1 MKSYPGMTRSSKKH
15 TRFLPA
21 DIKVTEASSRQGAL
35 MAKPQLQDSTTG
47 SSPTRVLAEYIAGL
61 SYKQIPQEVIS
72 HIKFSLIDS
81 LGCALFGSTLPWGK
95 IISSFA
101 KELGKGR
108 GALIWG
114 DGAEVPSTSAPLA
127 NGTLIHS
134 FEMDDLHRVGVIHP
148 GSEAIP
154 AADALVRHAGGADG
168 KRFLAA
174 VVAGYEIGCRVGMT
188 GGAAQLR
195 RGFHPSATSGTFAAG
210 AAAAKMLGLSP
221 LKTIH
226 ALGIAGTQ
234 AAGLMAAQHASM
246 VKRMHPGRS
255 AQSGVY
261 GALLA
266 VKGFTGIEDIL
277 EAPYGGF
284 CSTFVDNPD
293 LSRLTHGLGERFETL
308 NVGFKPYPC
317 CGSNHTSIDALK
329 KILREH
335 PDVSAEK
342 VEKVRIRTTR
352 ATKLH
357 VGWPY
362 EPKSMTTAQMNL
374 PFCVAVLLHDKD
386 FFVDQVT
393 EKSIRRPDVLN
404 TTKKIEV
411 VEESEFDALG
421 DEGRHGVDL
430 EVQLRDGK
438 SYSKRVLH
446 AKGSDKDPMSRDE
459 VLQKFRLLASRVLS
473 RPRVEKLEDTLL
485 NLEKLGD
492 ARQIAKLLM
501 PAQKLRPSR
510 L

>member
-1 MKSYPGMTRSSKKH
+1 
-15 TRFLPA
+15 
-21 DIKVTEASSRQGAL
+21 
-35 MAKPQLQDSTTG
+35 MAKAQLKGATADD
-47 SSPTRVLAEYIAGL
+47 SPTRILAEYVAGL
-61 SYKQIPQEVIS
+61 SYKDIPDEVVS
-72 HIKFSLIDS
+72 HIKFCLVDS
-81 LGCALFGSTLPWGK
+81 FGCALFGSTLPWGK
-95 IISSFA
+95 IITSFA
-101 KELGKGR
+101 KELGKGK

-114 DGAEVPSTSAPLA
+114 DGAEVPNTSAPLA

-154 AADALVRHAGGADG
+154 AVDALVRHAPNVDG
-168 KRFLAA
+168 KRFLTA
-174 VVAGYEIGCRVGMT
+174 VVAGYEIGCRVAMT
-188 GGAAQLR
+188 GGASQLR

-210 AAAAKMLGLSP
+210 AAAAKMLRLNP
-221 LKTIH
+221 DKTVH

-255 AQSGVY
+255 AQAGVY

-266 VKGFTGIEDIL
+266 AKGFTGIEDIL

-284 CSTFVDNPD
+284 CSTFVDKPN
-293 LSRLTHGLGERFETL
+293 LSHLTQDLGERFETL

-329 KILREH
+329 RILREH
-335 PDVSAEK
+335 PEVSAEN
-342 VEKVRIRTTR
+342 VEKILIRATR

-374 PFCVAVLLHDKD
+374 LFCVAVLLHDRD

-393 EKSIRRPDVLN
+393 EKSIHRADVLE
-404 TTKKIEV
+404 TTRKMEVIEDP
-411 VEESEFDALG
+411 ELEALG
-421 DEGRHGVDL
+421 DEGRHGVKV
-430 EVQLRDGK
+430 EVQLRNGNTHGA
-438 SYSKRVLH
+438 SVLH
-446 AKGSDKDPMSRDE
+446 AKGSDKQPMTRGE

-473 RPRVEKLEDTLL
+473 RPRVEKLEETLL
-485 NLEKLGD
+485 NLEKLDD
-492 ARQIAKLLM
+492 ARKLGKLL
-501 PAQKLRPSR
+501 SV
-510 L
+510 

>member
-1 MKSYPGMTRSSKKH
+1 
-15 TRFLPA
+15 
-21 DIKVTEASSRQGAL
+21 
-35 MAKPQLQDSTTG
+35 MAKVQPLETASDG
-47 SSPTRVLAEYIAGL
+47 SPTRALAEFVSGV
-61 SYKQIPQEVIS
+61 SYKNLPSEVVS
-72 HIKFSLIDS
+72 HIKFCLLDS

-95 IISSFA
+95 IITSFT
-101 KELGKGR
+101 KELGKGK

-114 DGAEVPSTSAPLA
+114 DGSEVPSTSAPLA

-154 AADALVRHAGGADG
+154 ATDALVRHVGNVDG
-168 KRFLAA
+168 KRFLTA
-174 VVAGYEIGCRVGMT
+174 VAVGYEVGCRVGMT

-210 AAAAKMLGLSP
+210 AAAAKMLRLNP
-221 LKTIH
+221 VKTIH

-255 AQSGVY
+255 AQAGVY

-266 VKGFTGIEDIL
+266 QKGFTGIEDVL

-284 CSTFVDNPD
+284 CSTFIDKPN
-293 LSRLTHGLGERFETL
+293 LFHLTDRLGERFETL

-329 KILREH
+329 KILRDH
-335 PDVSAEK
+335 PEVSAENVAK
-342 VEKVRIRTTR
+342 LRIRTTR

-374 PFCVAVLLHDKD
+374 PFCVAVLLHDRE

-393 EKSIRRPDVLN
+393 AKSIRRQDVLA
-404 TTKKIEV
+404 TTKKIDV
-411 VEESEFDALG
+411 VEDTQFEALG
-421 DEGRHGVDL
+421 DEGRHGV
-430 EVQLRDGK
+430 EVEVELHNGSR
-438 SYSKRVLH
+438 YSEKVLH
-446 AKGSDKDPMSRDE
+446 AKGSDKHPMTEDE
-459 VLQKFRLLASRVLS
+459 VLRKFDLLASRVLS
-473 RPRVEKLEDTLL
+473 STRVERLRDTLL
-485 NLEKLGD
+485 NLEKLDD
-492 ARQIAKLLM
+492 ARQIAKQLT
-501 PAQKLRPSR
+501 AA
-510 L
+510 

>member
-1 MKSYPGMTRSSKKH
+1 
-15 TRFLPA
+15 
-21 DIKVTEASSRQGAL
+21 
-35 MAKPQLQDSTTG
+35 MAK
-47 SSPTRVLAEYIAGL
+47 TRLEETAAMGATRTLAEFVTGL
-61 SYKQIPQEVIS
+61 SYKSLPGEVIS
-72 HIKFSLIDS
+72 HIKLCFIDS

-95 IISSFA
+95 MIRSFA
-101 KELGKGR
+101 KDLGKGK

-114 DGAEVPSTSAPLA
+114 DHAEVPPTSAPLA

-134 FEMDDLHRVGVIHP
+134 FEMDDLHRIGVIHP

-154 AADALVRHAGGADG
+154 AADALVRHAGADG
-168 KRFLAA
+168 KQLITA

-210 AAAAKMLGLSP
+210 AAAAKMLRLNP
-221 LKTIH
+221 DKTVH

-246 VKRMHPGRS
+246 VKRMHAGRS
-255 AQSGVY
+255 AQAGVY

-266 VKGFTGIEDIL
+266 AKGFTGIEDIL

-284 CSTFVDNPD
+284 CSTFIDNPN
-293 LSRLTHGLGERFETL
+293 LTPLTAELGERFETL
-308 NVGFKPYPC
+308 NSGFKPYPC
-317 CGSNHTSIDALK
+317 CGSNHTSLDALR

-335 PDVSAEK
+335 PEVGVDSVDK
-342 VEKVRIRTTR
+342 IRIRTSR

-374 PFCVAVLLHDKD
+374 SYCVAILLHDRD

-393 EKSIRRPDVLN
+393 ERSIRRPEVIA
-404 TTKKIEV
+404 TSRKIEV
-411 VEESEFDALG
+411 VEELEFDRLG

-430 EVQLRDGK
+430 EIQLSGGQ
-438 SYSKRVLH
+438 SYRERLLH
-446 AKGSDKDPMSRDE
+446 ASGSDQNPMKRDE
-459 VLQKFRLLASRVLS
+459 VLRKFRLLAGRVLS
-473 RPRVEKLEDTLL
+473 AGKVGRLEETLL

-492 ARQIAKLLM
+492 ARQLAKLL
-501 PAQKLRPSR
+501 AA
-510 L
+510 

>member
-1 MKSYPGMTRSSKKH
+1 
-15 TRFLPA
+15 
-21 DIKVTEASSRQGAL
+21 
-35 MAKPQLQDSTTG
+35 MAKPQLQETATNG
-47 SSPTRVLAEYIAGL
+47 SPTRALAEYIAGF
-61 SYKQIPQEVIS
+61 SYKNIPPEVIS
-72 HIKFSLIDS
+72 RIKFCLIDS

-95 IISSFA
+95 IITSFT
-101 KELGKGR
+101 KELGKGK

-154 AADALVRHAGGADG
+154 ATDALVRHVGGVDG
-168 KRFLAA
+168 KRYITA
-174 VVAGYEIGCRVGMT
+174 VAVGYEVGCRVGMT

-210 AAAAKMLGLSP
+210 AAAAKMLRLNP
-221 LKTIH
+221 EKTVH

-234 AAGLMAAQHASM
+234 AAGLMAAQHSSM

-255 AQSGVY
+255 AQAGVY

-266 VKGFTGIEDIL
+266 VKGFTGIEDVL

-284 CSTFVDNPD
+284 CSTFIDKPN
-293 LSRLTHGLGERFETL
+293 LSHLTDRLGERFETL

-335 PDVSAEK
+335 PEVSAQNVDK
-342 VEKVRIRTTR
+342 IRIGATR

-374 PFCVAVLLHDKD
+374 LFCVAVLLHDRD

-393 EKSIRRPDVLN
+393 EKSIRRQDILA
-404 TTKKIEV
+404 TTKKIDVIED
-411 VEESEFDALG
+411 SQFDALG
-421 DEGRHGVDL
+421 DEGRHGVEL

-438 SYSKRVLH
+438 SFSEKVLH
-446 AKGSDKDPMSRDE
+446 AKGSDKHPMTQEE
-459 VLQKFRLLASRVLS
+459 VLKKFDVLASRVLS
-473 RPRVEKLEDTLL
+473 RSRVEKLRDTLL
-485 NLEKLGD
+485 NLEKLDD
-492 ARQIAKLLM
+492 AKQIGKLLT
-501 PAQKLRPSR
+501 A
-510 L
+510 

>member
-1 MKSYPGMTRSSKKH
+1 
-15 TRFLPA
+15 
-21 DIKVTEASSRQGAL
+21 
-35 MAKPQLQDSTTG
+35 MAKPELRESATDN
-47 SSPTRVLAEYIAGL
+47 SPTRSLAEYIAGF
-61 SYKQIPQEVIS
+61 SYRAIPPEVVS
-72 HIKFSLIDS
+72 HIKFCFIDS

-95 IISSFA
+95 IITSFT
-101 KELGKGR
+101 KELGKGK

-154 AADALVRHAGGADG
+154 AADALVRHVGDVDG
-168 KRFLAA
+168 KRFLTA
-174 VVAGYEIGCRVGMT
+174 VVAGYEVGCRVGMT

-210 AAAAKMLGLSP
+210 AAAAKMLRLSP
-221 LKTIH
+221 VKTVH

-255 AQSGVY
+255 AQAGVY

-266 VKGFTGIEDIL
+266 ARGFTGIEDVL

-284 CSTFVDNPD
+284 CSTFIDQPNMSHLTD
-293 LSRLTHGLGERFETL
+293 RLGARFETL

-329 KILREH
+329 KILRDH
-335 PDVSAEK
+335 PEVNSEN
-342 VEKVRIRTTR
+342 VEKIRIRTTR

-362 EPKSMTTAQMNL
+362 QPKSMTTAQMNL
-374 PFCVAVLLHDKD
+374 LFCVAILLHDRD

-393 EKSIRRPDVLN
+393 EKSIRRSDVLQ

-411 VEESEFDALG
+411 LEDSQFDALG

-438 SYSKRVLH
+438 SYSERVLH
-446 AKGSDKDPMSRDE
+446 AKGSDKHPMTREE
-459 VLQKFRLLASRVLS
+459 VLDKFRLLASRVLS
-473 RPRVEKLEDTLL
+473 RSRVEKLEDTLL
-485 NLEKLGD
+485 NLEKLDD
-492 ARQIAKLLM
+492 ASKIGKLLT
-501 PAQKLRPSR
+501 A
-510 L
+510 

>member
-1 MKSYPGMTRSSKKH
+1 
-15 TRFLPA
+15 
-21 DIKVTEASSRQGAL
+21 
-35 MAKPQLQDSTTG
+35 MAKPELRESATDNP
-47 SSPTRVLAEYIAGL
+47 PTRSLAEYIAGF
-61 SYKQIPQEVIS
+61 SYKAIPPEVVS
-72 HIKFSLIDS
+72 HIKFCFIDS

-95 IISSFA
+95 IITAFT
-101 KELGKGR
+101 KELGKGK

-154 AADALVRHAGGADG
+154 AADALVRHVGDVNG
-168 KRFLAA
+168 KRFLTA

-210 AAAAKMLGLSP
+210 AAAAKMLRLNP
-221 LKTIH
+221 NKTVH

-255 AQSGVY
+255 AQAGVY

-266 VKGFTGIEDIL
+266 AKGFTGIEDVL

-284 CSTFVDNPD
+284 CSTFIDQPKM
-293 LSRLTHGLGERFETL
+293 SHLTDRLGERFETL

-335 PDVSAEK
+335 PEVSAQN
-342 VEKVRIRTTR
+342 VEKIRIRTTR

-362 EPKSMTTAQMNL
+362 QPKSMTTAQMNL
-374 PFCVAVLLHDKD
+374 LFCVAILLHDRD

-393 EKSIRRPDVLN
+393 EKSIRRSDVLQ

-411 VEESEFDALG
+411 LEDPQFDALG
-421 DEGRHGVDL
+421 DEGRHGVHL

-438 SYSKRVLH
+438 SYGEKVLH
-446 AKGSDKDPMSRDE
+446 AKGSDKHPMTREE
-459 VLQKFRLLASRVLS
+459 VLDKFRLLASRVLS
-473 RPRVEKLEDTLL
+473 RSRVEKLEDTLL
-485 NLEKLGD
+485 NLEKLDD
-492 ARQIAKLLM
+492 ARKIGKLLT
-501 PAQKLRPSR
+501 A
-510 L
+510 

>member
-1 MKSYPGMTRSSKKH
+1 
-15 TRFLPA
+15 
-21 DIKVTEASSRQGAL
+21 
-35 MAKPQLQDSTTG
+35 MAKPELRKPATG
-47 SSPTRVLAEYIAGL
+47 NSPTRSLAEYIGAF
-61 SYKQIPQEVIS
+61 SYKDLPAEVVA
-72 HIKFSLIDS
+72 HTKFCFIDS

-95 IISSFA
+95 IITAFT
-101 KELGKGR
+101 KELGRGK

-154 AADALVRHAGGADG
+154 AADALVRRAGEVDG
-168 KRFLAA
+168 KRLLAA
-174 VVAGYEIGCRVGMT
+174 VAVGYEVGCRVGMT
-188 GGAAQLR
+188 GGASQLR

-210 AAAAKMLGLSP
+210 AAAAKMLRLNP
-221 LKTIH
+221 AKTVH

-255 AQSGVY
+255 AQAGVY

-266 VKGFTGIEDIL
+266 AKGFTGIEDVL

-284 CSTFVDNPD
+284 CSTFIDEPN
-293 LSRLTHGLGERFETL
+293 LSHLTDQLGERFETL

-335 PDVSAEK
+335 AEVGADN
-342 VEKVRIRTTR
+342 VEKIRIHTTR

-374 PFCVAVLLHDKD
+374 LFCVAVLLHDRD

-393 EKSIRRPDVLN
+393 EKSIRRSDVLQ

-411 VEESEFDALG
+411 IEDPQFNALG
-421 DEGRHGVDL
+421 DEGRHGVEL
-430 EVQLRDGK
+430 EVQLRNGK
-438 SYSKRVLH
+438 SYSEKVLH
-446 AKGSDKDPMSRDE
+446 AKGSDKHPMTQEE
-459 VLQKFRLLASRVLS
+459 VLKKFRLLASRVLS
-473 RPRVEKLEDTLL
+473 RSRVEKLEDTLL
-485 NLEKLGD
+485 NLEKLDD
-492 ARQIAKLLM
+492 ARKIGKLL
-501 PAQKLRPSR
+501 KT
-510 L
+510 